1 MKLPLKTRILD
12 YAIKKDDI
20 ITIEDIMKDLESEYG
35 QESQFT
41 KERLEEYLDSFL
53 GINFLKPE
61 NLEFDENG
69 TLRIY
74 YKITDYGKSREKYFL
89 KKFK

>member
-12 YAIKKDDI
+12 YAIKQNDI
-20 ITIEDIMKDLESEYG
+20 ITIDGIMKELEDEYG
-35 QESQFT
+35 GEPQFT
-41 KERLEEYLDSFL
+41 RERVEEYLDSFL
-53 GINFLKPE
+53 GINFLQPA

-69 TLRIY
+69 VLKVY
-74 YKITDYGKSREKYFL
+74 YKITDYGKSREKYFS